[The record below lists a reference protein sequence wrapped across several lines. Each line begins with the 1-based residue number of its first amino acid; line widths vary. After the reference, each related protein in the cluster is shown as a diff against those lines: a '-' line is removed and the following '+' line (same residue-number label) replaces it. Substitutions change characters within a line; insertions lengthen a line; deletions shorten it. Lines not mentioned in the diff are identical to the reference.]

1 MVIVSACQVISTAK
15 GLAEGA
21 EDGVG
26 DTLCGSVCIG
36 PHGDEYQGLANLHEP
51 EGARE
56 IGSMKGLF
64 L

>member
-1 MVIVSACQVISTAK
+1 MGSLKVPRMASEIRFADQCALGHTATSTT
-15 GLAEGA
+15 EG
-21 EDGVG
+21 
-26 DTLCGSVCIG
+26 S
-36 PHGDEYQGLANLHEP
+36 ANLHEP